1 MKKNDLRFCVDYK
14 RPLAILSMVA
24 FALAVPFRIM
34 GYADKLTDPLYG
46 ITQVLLPVLC
56 SVLMIAVI
64 IAKGKKAFWLSVIPV
79 SLGVIS
85 FMVKLFIDPR
95 KVSFLHHAAA
105 IVLYLAVIV
114 LWLLTVLYIIKTKW
128 VLVILFILPFIKH
141 LVMDDIPIFL
151 GKAPMIAAD
160 MWYKEISML
169 LTMVAL
175 SLCAAS
181 FQLSAAPGAGSQNSV
196 S

>member
-1 MKKNDLRFCVDYK
+1 MKKNDLRFWVDFK
-14 RPLAILSMVA
+14 HPAAIFSMIA
-24 FALAVPFRIM
+24 FALAVPFRLI
-34 GYADKLTDPLYG
+34 GYADKMSEPIYS

-64 IAKGKKAFWLSVIPV
+64 IFKGKDAFWLSVIPV
-79 SLGVIS
+79 ALGVIS

-114 LWLLTVLYIIKTKW
+114 LWLLTVLYVIKTKW
-128 VLVILFILPFIKH
+128 VLVILFILPFFKH
-141 LVMDDIPIFL
+141 LLMDDLPIFL
-151 GKAPMIAAD
+151 GKAPMISAD
-160 MWYKEISML
+160 MWFKELSML

-175 SLCAAS
+175 SLCALA
-181 FQLSAAPGAGSQNSV
+181 FQKPAAPAVPAADSES
-196 S
+196 